1 MQSKRNNIVTSSF
14 TLPITALVTLLVWML
29 PAITDGMQWLGF
41 ALTCVSAYLIMEL
54 NNRNALLRVRSRL
67 MSVTFL
73 VLMLTNPMLHAW
85 HVGQL
90 TVVCLLLSY
99 FMLFASY
106 QKVRPEGYVFHA
118 FLFIS
123 TGSMFYSPLLALVPV
138 VYFCMLF
145 QLRNFTWRSIMA
157 GLLGLVVPYWLYAA
171 WHIWQNQLDT
181 AFNYLEDWMQ
191 PQWLH
196 VDTWSVHQWVS
207 VGVMMFF
214 ALLAFIHL
222 FRTTYDDK
230 IRTRMLSYVMA
241 SFEVVLAAGVFI
253 FPQHYEVQMRLFIAN
268 SSLIIAHY
276 YALGRGRFFDLWFYI
291 SFWMIVALGIYNFF
305 F

>member
-73 VLMLTNPMLHAW
+73 VLMLANPMLHAW

-106 QKVRPEGYVFHA
+106 QNM
-118 FLFIS
+118 L
-123 TGSMFYSPLLALVPV
+123 PV
-138 VYFCMLF
+138 EI
-145 QLRNFTWRSIMA
+145 NKK
-157 GLLGLVVPYWLYAA
+157 A
-171 WHIWQNQLDT
+171 WNT
-181 AFNYLEDWMQ
+181 
-191 PQWLH
+191 
-196 VDTWSVHQWVS
+196 
-207 VGVMMFF
+207 
-214 ALLAFIHL
+214 
-222 FRTTYDDK
+222 
-230 IRTRMLSYVMA
+230 
-241 SFEVVLAAGVFI
+241 
-253 FPQHYEVQMRLFIAN
+253 
-268 SSLIIAHY
+268 
-276 YALGRGRFFDLWFYI
+276 
-291 SFWMIVALGIYNFF
+291 
-305 F
+305 